1 MYLDTL
7 VDQSTKVNA
16 EKLTVGALK
25 HIQSTQTDTYSSF
38 FHFQTAITSRKKSSK
53 KLLLLAIHC
62 ISERYV

>member
-16 EKLTVGALK
+16 EKLTVDALK

-38 FHFQTAITSRKKSSK
+38 FHFQTAIISRKK
-53 KLLLLAIHC
+53 
-62 ISERYV
+62 